1 MYCKNCGN
9 VIPDGVAFC
18 GSCGAAAPAAP
29 AAPVTPAE
37 PYAPPAGGYT
47 PPVNPGYTPPV
58 NPGNVPPA
66 GGYTPPVNP
75 GNVPP
80 AGGYTGAVQGQVEDP
95 GQKLGTISLILGIVG
110 LAVGSIC
117 SCLFACLGGIL
128 PLAAA
133 IVGIVL
139 GKQAQDKSAAAGFEN
154 KRAKIGMILSI
165 VATAIIVVFI
175 IINAIAGGV
184 MASEIF

>member
-18 GSCGAAAPAAP
+18 TSCGAAATP
-29 AAPVTPAE
+29 AAPVTDVPPVVQQDPPAAPYAPPAQ
-37 PYAPPAGGYT
+37 PYAPPAGGYVPPV
-47 PPVNPGYTPPV
+47 PPVNPIPDPGYA
-58 NPGNVPPA
+58 GAAIPA
-66 GGYTPPVNP
+66 
-75 GNVPP
+75 
-80 AGGYTGAVQGQVEDP
+80 QVEDP
-95 GQKLGTISLILGIVG
+95 GKKLGTISLILGIVG

-139 GKQAQDKSAAAGFEN
+139 GKQAQDKSKAAGFEN
-154 KRAKIGMILSI
+154 KNGKIGMILSI
-165 VATAIIVVFI
+165 VAVAIIVVFI
-175 IINAIAGGV
+175 IVNAIAGGV
-184 MASEIF
+184 MASEFI